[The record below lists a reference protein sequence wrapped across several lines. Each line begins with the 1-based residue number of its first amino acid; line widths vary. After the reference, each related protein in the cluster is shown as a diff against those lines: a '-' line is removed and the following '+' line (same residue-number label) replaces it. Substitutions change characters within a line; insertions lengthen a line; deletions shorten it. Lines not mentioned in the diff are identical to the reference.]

1 MSTKSKTLNLPAK
14 VGAKLPARW
23 DEEMSK
29 YAKRGTVMEQSV
41 AQGQFLSTRAGVLQ
55 YNGAPVAGNKLEVV
69 VLDAV
74 MENAYY
80 EGKFDPDH
88 PTAPVCFAFARVE
101 DDLKPHEKSFKP
113 QHETCKGCPRND
125 FGTADTGRGK
135 ACKNVR
141 RLALITAEAAQDPK
155 TVVDAE
161 VAFLKLPVMSIK
173 PWAAYVRTLDAAL
186 NRPTWGVISELAVIP
201 DAKAQFKAVFTQ
213 HGLLTNKQL
222 EGVFPKVKAIE
233 DEIMFPYT
241 YTEPEKKPAARGGKK
256 APAKKKY

>member
-1 MSTKSKTLNLPAK
+1 MDTKSKTPNLPVKA
-14 VGAKLPARW
+14 GAKLPMRW
-23 DEEMSK
+23 DEEMAK
-29 YAKRGTVMEQSV
+29 YAQRGSKMEASV

-55 YNGAPVAGNKLEVV
+55 YNGAPVAGNKLDVV

-74 MENAYY
+74 IENAYY
-80 EGKFDPDH
+80 EGKFDPEH
-88 PTAPVCFAFARVE
+88 PVAPVCFAFAREE
-101 DDLKPHEKSFKP
+101 DELKPHEKSFKP
-113 QHETCKGCPRND
+113 QHDTCKGCPRNE

-141 RLALITAEAAQDPK
+141 RLALITADAAQDPK
-155 TVVDAE
+155 TVADAE

-186 NRPTWGVISELAVIP
+186 NRPTWGVISELAVVP
-201 DAKAQFKAVFTQ
+201 DTKSQFKVVFAQ
-213 HGLLTNKQL
+213 RGVLSQKQL

-241 YTEPEKKPAARGGKK
+241 YTEPESKPAARGGKK
-256 APAKKKY
+256 SSAKKKY